1 MTKIDLANQT
11 KGILPQANVEY
22 LAALASDVTDLI
34 DFMTVLNSA
43 ATTSGYADFKTMIGV
58 LTLQI
63 EANREVSGAAPVVG
77 YIPPCIPP
85 TP

>member
-11 KGILPQANVEY
+11 KGMLPQANVEG
-22 LAALASDVTDLI
+22 LTAFMTDL
-34 DFMTVLNSA
+34 NSTA
-43 ATTSGYADFKTMIGV
+43 NMLGYADFKTMIGV

-63 EANREVSGAAPVVG
+63 EANRETSGASPIIG
-77 YIPPCIPP
+77 YIDP

>member
-22 LAALASDVTDLI
+22 LDALASNVGDLNN
-34 DFMTVLNSA
+34 FMTDLNSA
-43 ATTSGYADFKTMIGV
+43 ATMLGYANFKTMVGV
-58 LTLQI
+58 LTSQI
-63 EANREVSGAAPVVG
+63 EANREASGAAPVIG
-77 YIPPCIPP
+77 YIPP

>member
-11 KGILPQANVEY
+11 KGMLPQANVEDF
-22 LAALASDVTDLI
+22 AALTSNVSDLNNFMTDLN
-34 DFMTVLNSA
+34 FTANML
-43 ATTSGYADFKTMIGV
+43 GYANFKIMIGV

-63 EANREVSGAAPVVG
+63 EANREASGAAPVIG
-77 YIPPCIPP
+77 YIDP

>member
-22 LAALASDVTDLI
+22 LAALASNVGDLNNFMI
-34 DFMTVLNSA
+34 DLNFTA
-43 ATTSGYADFKTMIGV
+43 NTLGYANFKTMVGV
-58 LTLQI
+58 LVSQI
-63 EANREVSGAAPVVG
+63 EANREASGAAPVIG
-77 YIPPCIPP
+77 YIIP